1 MNKNKNSGL
10 IGAIVIILFLLW
22 KFPTFLAVLSL
33 AFSLSYIVK
42 LLKIQKEKKENLDKN
57 ISYKT
62 YISNARKDLLFD
74 IRKVVII
81 SIMIFAVSASLAIKN
96 SNKNKVET
104 TKDPEIQWAERM
116 NGSNTEVIA
125 KMTYIIVPEKEVTE
139 DYIKDWFKEVQELDS
154 DYDIIIYEETKNE
167 NPSKGVYAI
176 SNMILKDIE
185 LTKEDDGSYSYS
197 GGEDEKQ
204 IDIPK

>member
-42 LLKIQKEKKENLDKN
+42 LLKIQKKKKENPDKN

-74 IRKVVII
+74 IRKVVVI
-81 SIMIFAVSASLAIKN
+81 SIMIFAVSASLAAKK
-96 SNKNKVET
+96 SNKNQAKN
-104 TKDPEIQWAERM
+104 TKDPEIQWSERM
-116 NGSNTEVIA
+116 NGSNTEVVA
-125 KMTYIIVPEKEVTE
+125 KMTYIIVPENDVTDE
-139 DYIKDWFKEVQELDS
+139 YIKEWYKKVKNLDS
-154 DYDIIIYEETKNE
+154 DYDIIIYEETKND
-167 NPSKGVYAI
+167 NLRKGVYALGD
-176 SNMILKDIE
+176 MVLKDIE

-197 GGEDEKQ
+197 GVEEGKQ
-204 IDIPK
+204 IKVK